1 MSNMK
6 IEPAEYERM
15 RFWLSYMAPK
25 VFSPDLLNSETDP
38 VAVLDQIASK
48 SIAKARS
55 GLAMAI
61 GDIVD
66 FTSDWSE
73 AEVTVC
79 NDELSHRGLPTL
91 TQVQARFSKI
101 VQRAVRRGRI
111 KSVEELYAVRNAVEQ
126 PGTDE
131 TSCGRFSK
139 PMKVPPLPA
148 TAS

>member
-1 MSNMK
+1 MK
-6 IEPAEYERM
+6 IESAEYERM
-15 RFWLSYMAPK
+15 RSWLSYMAPK

-38 VAVLDQIASK
+38 VAVLDQIASN

-66 FTSDWSE
+66 FTSGWPE

-111 KSVEELYAVRNAVEQ
+111 KSLEEFYAVRNAVEQ
-126 PGTDE
+126 QGADE
-131 TSCGRFSK
+131 SVLWSLLEAYENAAPASDRF
-139 PMKVPPLPA
+139 LN
-148 TAS
+148 